1 MPEKYEHSRAHARVE
16 QMQRAW
22 QARARGAGDRAR
34 RFNAIL
40 SARAY
45 VWFWPK
51 IGAALTAKY
60 PWVQILCE
68 SCGGVNDLDL
78 RMKPRDAEASIR
90 VVLRDVHYPRCDGL
104 GRPRIIGL
112 AQLPDI

>member
-1 MPEKYEHSRAHARVE
+1 MPEKYEHPRAHARVE
-16 QMQRAW
+16 QMHRAW
-22 QARARGAGDRAR
+22 QAEREALATVR